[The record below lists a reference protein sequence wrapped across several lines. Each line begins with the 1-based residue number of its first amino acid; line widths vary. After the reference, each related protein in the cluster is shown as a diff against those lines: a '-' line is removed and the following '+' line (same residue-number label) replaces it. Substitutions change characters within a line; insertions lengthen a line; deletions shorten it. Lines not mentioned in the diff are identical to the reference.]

1 MAVLRCAGYRSAGCY
16 LSAIISYNRDQGH
29 VMDSA
34 TEAAVRRARLACKRN
49 LGPPTRMRGI
59 SLAEL
64 RLLASKLTGF
74 YAKQRVAGYLM
85 ASWFLLRCS
94 EALSMDMQ
102 HIRFDEGS
110 KTVSV
115 TIASSKVDQ
124 AAEGCVR
131 RHGCLCT
138 SNSDRNASICP
149 YHVLWHLCLT
159 RKLQRACPG
168 SAVLAN
174 ERGNRFLKKEFLECF
189 RRDARESGIVVG
201 PNCTL

>member
-1 MAVLRCAGYRSAGCY
+1 MPSPPRRQRPKSRGDPSTALKLVQNRRSLEKAISTFRGLTFASSTKSTMLARLRLWKRLSIGLGIEFTPLSANGVESIMAVLRCAGYRSAGCY

-110 KTVSV
+110 KTV
-115 TIASSKVDQ
+115 
-124 AAEGCVR
+124 
-131 RHGCLCT
+131 
-138 SNSDRNASICP
+138 
-149 YHVLWHLCLT
+149 
-159 RKLQRACPG
+159 
-168 SAVLAN
+168 
-174 ERGNRFLKKEFLECF
+174 
-189 RRDARESGIVVG
+189 
-201 PNCTL
+201 